1 MDFSYSEEQRML
13 AESVGRWLDAN
24 YDFEARRGFSAGPLG
39 FAEENWQRL
48 AELGLLGLNVPGDYG
63 GLDGTP
69 VETFIVMQA
78 FGRALV
84 VEPYLSTA
92 VVAAALIA
100 RYGSVEQKTTVLP
113 GITEGTR
120 RLALAVLEPGARFDL
135 TEVHTRASLDGGGN
149 HYVINGRKTVVLHGD
164 SADTLIVSART
175 SGEPVSTAGITLFL
189 IDAQTPG
196 VIVNGCPTID
206 GQRCAEIEFRSV
218 QVPRTAVL
226 GTLDGGE
233 EPLQWAID
241 RGLAALCAEAVGAM
255 DRLIEITAEY
265 LRTRRQFGQPIG
277 KFQAL
282 QHRAVDMLIAADQAR
297 SMALLAAAK
306 CDAPDRRERRKAL
319 SAAKAMIGRTG
330 RYVGQ
335 QAVQLHGGMGMT
347 DELAVG
353 YYFKRLTAIDMTW
366 GDVGHHM
373 ELYNEH
379 GEFP

>member
-226 GTLDGGE
+226 GRWMGV
-233 EPLQWAID
+233 
-241 RGLAALCAEAVGAM
+241 RSRCSGLSIGDWPRCAP
-255 DRLIEITAEY
+255 
-265 LRTRRQFGQPIG
+265 RR
-277 KFQAL
+277 
-282 QHRAVDMLIAADQAR
+282 
-297 SMALLAAAK
+297 S
-306 CDAPDRRERRKAL
+306 APW
-319 SAAKAMIGRTG
+319 TG
-330 RYVGQ
+330 
-335 QAVQLHGGMGMT
+335 
-347 DELAVG
+347 
-353 YYFKRLTAIDMTW
+353 
-366 GDVGHHM
+366 
-373 ELYNEH
+373 
-379 GEFP
+379 

>member
-1 MDFSYSEEQRML
+1 M
-13 AESVGRWLDAN
+13 
-24 YDFEARRGFSAGPLG
+24 
-39 FAEENWQRL
+39 
-48 AELGLLGLNVPGDYG
+48 
-63 GLDGTP
+63 
-69 VETFIVMQA
+69 
-78 FGRALV
+78 
-84 VEPYLSTA
+84 
-92 VVAAALIA
+92 
-100 RYGSVEQKTTVLP
+100 
-113 GITEGTR
+113 
-120 RLALAVLEPGARFDL
+120 
-135 TEVHTRASLDGGGN
+135 
-149 HYVINGRKTVVLHGD
+149 
-164 SADTLIVSART
+164 
-175 SGEPVSTAGITLFL
+175 STAGITLFL